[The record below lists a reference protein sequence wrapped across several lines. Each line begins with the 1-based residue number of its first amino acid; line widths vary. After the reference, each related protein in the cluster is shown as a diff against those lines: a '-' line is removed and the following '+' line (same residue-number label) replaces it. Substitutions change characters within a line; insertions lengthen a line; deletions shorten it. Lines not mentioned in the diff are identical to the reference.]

1 MKFYHSTLTCLIF
14 LLPKVA
20 DSIFNAYENEDSDQ
34 VRTLQSIT
42 WNGDTDDYRY
52 MIKFKTQNRFLSAHR
67 TLKKDSRTIKS
78 LPEDK
83 VVVMTITSIEDLEY
97 WQDRDDVE
105 YVEKDTRVYP
115 LAESTPWGI
124 NAVKA
129 MSVSDSTI
137 FNQRV
142 CIIDS
147 GYDINHP
154 DLPSGNNVSGRSLI
168 DGESWIED
176 GLGHGTHVAG
186 TIAAI
191 GGNNR
196 GVVGVNRNGQIN
208 LHIVKIF
215 SNSGEFSY
223 TSNLIQAAEICAS
236 VGSTVINMSIGGLW
250 SSVAESNA
258 FDRIAESGIILVAA
272 AGNDGDTSKIYP
284 ASYSSVI
291 SVGAI
296 DSNKNRA
303 SFSNYND
310 ALDIVAPGARV
321 RSTSPGGYYTTWGG
335 TSMASPHVAGV
346 AALVW
351 SNFPN
356 KSSEVIRQAL
366 ESSAEDLGVG
376 GKDNQFGHGLVR
388 ADLAYLLLN
397 EMNPAP
403 APVPSPAGEPICVDK
418 AGWYDS
424 DGATYNCEWYA
435 QGHNC
440 QKFGHLFPNFEQTA
454 NQACCACKPQNNGDC
469 TDDPLGWHDSDGQMF
484 NCEWYS
490 QADYC
495 AKFGDDYGYQGRTA
509 IQACCACGGGKR

>member
-1 MKFYHSTLTCLIF
+1 MKFYRSSLSCLI
-14 LLPKVA
+14 LLLSKLSG
-20 DSIFNAYENEDSDQ
+20 SISSNAHENEDSNQ

-42 WNGDTDDYRY
+42 GNEDTDDYRY
-52 MIKFKTQNRFLSAHR
+52 IIKFKTQNRFLSAHR

-105 YVEKDTRVYP
+105 YVEKDTRIYP

-124 NAVKA
+124 DAVKA
-129 MSVSDSTI
+129 MSVSDNTI
-137 FNQRV
+137 SNQRV

-154 DLPSGNNVSGRSLI
+154 DLPSGNNVSGTSLI
-168 DGESWIED
+168 NGESWIED
-176 GLGHGTHVAG
+176 GSGHGTHVAG

-191 GGNNR
+191 GGNNQ

-215 SNSGEFSY
+215 SNSGAFSY
-223 TSNLIQAAEICAS
+223 TSDLIEAAEACAS
-236 VGSTVINMSIGGLW
+236 AGSTVINMSLGGKW
-250 SSVAESNA
+250 WSVAESNA
-258 FDRIAESGIILVAA
+258 FDRIAESGILLVAA
-272 AGNDGDTSKIYP
+272 AGNDGDTSKLYP

-310 ALDIVAPGARV
+310 EVDIVAPGNGV
-321 RSTSPGGYYTTWGG
+321 RSTTPGGYYSTYDG

-356 KSSEVIRQAL
+356 KSNEEIRQVL
-366 ESSAEDLGVG
+366 ESSAEDLGVSG
-376 GKDNQFGHGLVR
+376 RDNQFGHGLVR
-388 ADLAYLLLN
+388 ADRAYSLLN
-397 EMNPAP
+397 VMNPP
-403 APVPSPAGEPICVDK
+403 TGDPICVDK

-424 DGATYNCEWYA
+424 DGVTYNCEWYT
-435 QGHNC
+435 QGDNC
-440 QKFGHLFPNFEQTA
+440 QKFGHLFPNFGQTA
-454 NQACCACKPQNNGDC
+454 NQACCACNSQNNGGC
-469 TDDPLGWHDSDGQMF
+469 TDDPLGWNDSDGPIF

-490 QADYC
+490 QADNC
-495 AKFGDDYGYQGRTA
+495 ATYGGFYGVQGRTA
-509 IQACCACGGGKR
+509 NQACCACGGGKR